1 MIQVNVWLS
10 TTQIFG
16 KRIKNRF
23 FGPLLAS
30 DGDENIGHANF
41 YMELNERS
49 RGFAKLED
57 NPSHLFV
64 KKSLSYVPELVEGN
78 AGKYYR
84 RKTLR
89 SVEVTHSFWPKST
102 PSRSQ
107 LAQDFFHF
115 LHLAP
120 KCKGVKPE
128 ISDHESDMQR
138 EVIGKGSTHPI
149 EHPYYQEG
157 LKKVDKDKKENLDK
171 IVKTWN
177 LDSDLDNKK
186 NIQAQL
192 NTLLSKQHELISLR
206 DDLSKSCQKALDELK
221 EKTDN
226 LTNKLVKNNQKITFL
241 HKKSSI
247 LEKIYNPANNT
258 YREMK
263 SVIQMLDMLQKKNL
277 ELSEELAELEKMR
290 IQKQSAYQEQMQVNQ
305 TEIDQVDKEMSRL
318 QVQLG
323 DLNEKLQNIDET
335 KIAALKSEINERADF
350 LSRQE
355 MSIKTLYKTD
365 GRHPDHSIS
374 LPTSECGLRYF
385 VDELAVIKAME
396 NERNENYMLIKN
408 NCAKSVK
415 RCLLAGI
422 DHLRTVLP
430 KSFFKYQPI
439 ETTNGV
445 YKWARALEQELTKLN
460 MKLNVDETSPCIDVN
475 EENDVQRSIRIF

>member
-57 NPSHLFV
+57 NPSHFFV
-64 KKSLSYVPELVEGN
+64 KKGLSYVPELAEGK

-89 SVEVTHSFWPKST
+89 SVEVTHSFWPKIT

-138 EVIGKGSTHPI
+138 EVMGKGSTHPI

-157 LKKVDKDKKENLDK
+157 IQKVDKDKKENLNN

-186 NIQAQL
+186 NIEAQL
-192 NTLLSKQHELISLR
+192 KALVAKQQDLITLR
-206 DDLSKSCQKALDELK
+206 DDLSKRCQQELDQLK

-226 LTNKLVKNNQKITFL
+226 LTRMLAKNKQRIAFL
-241 HKKSSI
+241 YNKSSY
-247 LEKIYNPANNT
+247 LEKICSPGNITYN
-258 YREMK
+258 EMK
-263 SVIQMLDMLQKKNL
+263 SVIQMLDKLQKENL
-277 ELSEELAELEKMR
+277 ELSRELAELEKMR
-290 IQKQSAYQEQMQVNQ
+290 IQQDSAYQDQIQENQ
-305 TEIDQVDKEMSRL
+305 TEIDRINKEMRNL

-323 DLNEKLQNIDET
+323 ELSEKLQNLDE
-335 KIAALKSEINERADF
+335 KKMEVLKSEINERADF

-355 MSIKTLYKTD
+355 MLIKKLYKTD
-365 GRHPDHSIS
+365 GRHPDHSIN
-374 LPTSECGLRYF
+374 LPTSECGLPYF
-385 VDELAVIKAME
+385 VDELEVIKAME
-396 NERNENYMLIKN
+396 NERNENYTLIKN

-422 DHLRTVLP
+422 EHLRTVLP

-445 YKWARALEQELTKLN
+445 YKWAKALEQELRKLN
-460 MKLNVDETSPCIDVN
+460 MKLDVDKTPPCIEVY
-475 EENDVQRSIRIF
+475 EENAVQRSLPVF